1 MDSIHKTWDLEA
13 GRIPR
18 SPPAHIA
25 GHESSASTND
35 SDHYLTSDNEKPSTA
50 QPPDTTP
57 TTIWKH
63 FPITT
68 QRAHLL
74 AITTESLSVGLGLGS
89 AVGTWACIH
98 TTLTKAT
105 ATTNN
110 NNNNPH
116 IANWAAGLLMGF
128 FLAPLLEKASRVLF
142 GKAAVVLVKPSTPHF
157 AARLTDH
164 AITICAALLG
174 VGICKAVQ
182 MQYGPFH
189 SNLGFEYAVFVVGF
203 TAYAFVRVVLYTI
216 GTGHDYD
223 GDRIECAWTEVPSV
237 VFCEFLDHFFHLYVV
252 ISVNV
257 RDFLTFALYPYLMEV
272 WIGYWEVIDP
282 EGKYVWLLHMLNI
295 GFFFT
300 FFSVLKEVTFLVARV
315 FWSEDLPVHRHHGM
329 QSNERKVIE
338 LDLELKDSLPTTNI
352 RPIPH
357 Q

>member
-1 MDSIHKTWDLEA
+1 
-13 GRIPR
+13 
-18 SPPAHIA
+18 
-25 GHESSASTND
+25 
-35 SDHYLTSDNEKPSTA
+35 
-50 QPPDTTP
+50 
-57 TTIWKH
+57 
-63 FPITT
+63 
-68 QRAHLL
+68 
-74 AITTESLSVGLGLGS
+74 
-89 AVGTWACIH
+89 
-98 TTLTKAT
+98 
-105 ATTNN
+105 
-110 NNNNPH
+110 
-116 IANWAAGLLMGF
+116 
-128 FLAPLLEKASRVLF
+128 
-142 GKAAVVLVKPSTPHF
+142 
-157 AARLTDH
+157 
-164 AITICAALLG
+164 
-174 VGICKAVQ
+174 
-182 MQYGPFH
+182 
-189 SNLGFEYAVFVVGF
+189 VFVVGF

-237 VFCEFLDHFFHLYVV
+237 VSCEFLDHFFHLYVV

-272 WIGYWEVIDP
+272 WIGHWEVIDP
-282 EGKYVWLLHMLNI
+282 DGKYVWLLHMLNI